1 MPTSGWDLTVA
12 RVRAKLSKTAVAA
25 RLGTTR
31 QTLWVHEKAE
41 HVDPDFAR
49 RYLAAVAEIVDA
61 NETPTGEA
69 A

>member
-41 HVDPDFAR
+41 HVDPEFAR
-49 RYLAAVAEIVDA
+49 RFLAAVADLVDA
-61 NETPTGEA
+61 NETPQEGA